1 MEEHF
6 RHKVNRR
13 LADKDVDLNKNGKP
27 VIASNINVFCFIITN
42 EMVSICVL
50 HFTKVYCMHKRT
62 KIIKKKCLISNYLLH
77 FSGFTSAVFD
87 FTSAHITY

>member
-1 MEEHF
+1 MVFPMEEHF

-62 KIIKKKCLISNYLLH
+62 KIIKKKMS
-77 FSGFTSAVFD
+77 
-87 FTSAHITY
+87 HIKLSPSLFWFYKCCF